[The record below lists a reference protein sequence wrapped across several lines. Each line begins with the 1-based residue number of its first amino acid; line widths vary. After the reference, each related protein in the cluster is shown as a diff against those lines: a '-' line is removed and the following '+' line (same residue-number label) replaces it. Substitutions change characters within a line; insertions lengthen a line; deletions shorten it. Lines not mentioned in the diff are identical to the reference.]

1 RLRGD
6 AATLVAALDRE
17 WRLHLRRADVAGAVG
32 NAQPRL
38 PARARRLQGERGG
51 GRLAHRDFLPGP
63 AGLADFQAQ
72 RRDVEVLVADDPL
85 EPDLAILDRPGAQL
99 DRWRDRVD
107 VNPQRR
113 RFAGQAG
120 RVERVV
126 WFCDGRQ

>member
-1 RLRGD
+1 MKEPPRQSSLAATVALPGWTDEGKRQKLCRLRLRGD
-6 AATLVAALDRE
+6 AATLVAALNRE

-72 RRDVEVLVADDPL
+72 RR
-85 EPDLAILDRPGAQL
+85 
-99 DRWRDRVD
+99 
-107 VNPQRR
+107 
-113 RFAGQAG
+113 
-120 RVERVV
+120 
-126 WFCDGRQ
+126 